1 MFYRLLLTAYRSLI
15 MRLWL
20 AKNSEVPL
28 REQLA
33 TQIVLGITSGD
44 LTTGERLPST
54 RELARRFQ
62 IHSNTVSAAYR
73 ELARRGWVEFRRGS
87 GVYVRGRAAQDP
99 LDADLE
105 LDQLIQTFLQLA
117 RSRGFSLDEIQ
128 GRVKHWLG
136 LQPPDRFL
144 VIEPDE
150 ELRRILITEIREATA
165 GGFVVTGA
173 SPEECAD
180 ARRLAGALPVA
191 LYGQA
196 ERVREVLPVGTQCL
210 LLHSRSVPE
219 SLEGEVRPSADELI
233 AVVSRW
239 PDFLRWSRT
248 MLIAAHLDP
257 DSLSLRDARASGWQ
271 KGLSSSAFV
280 ITDALVASEMGAGI
294 RTRIFRIIADSSLD
308 ELRDYVEGFLHRD
321 AVVDM

>member
-1 MFYRLLLTAYRSLI
+1 

-44 LTTGERLPST
+44 LAAGERLPST
-54 RELARRFQ
+54 RELARRFR

-117 RSRGFSLDEIQ
+117 RSRGYSLAEIQ
-128 GRVKHWLG
+128 ERVKHWLG

-150 ELRRILITEIREATA
+150 ELRRILIVEIEEATDGA
-165 GGFVVTGA
+165 GFAVTGA
-173 SPEECAD
+173 SPEECRD
-180 ARRLAGALPVA
+180 AGRLAGALPVA

-196 ERVREVLPVGTQCL
+196 ERVREVLPSGTTHL

-219 SLEGEVRPSADELI
+219 SLEGEVRPNADALI

-248 MLIAAHLDP
+248 MLIAAEIDP
-257 DSLSLRDARASGWQ
+257 DSLSLRDARVRGWQ

-280 ITDALVASEMGAGI
+280 ITDALVAREIDAGV
-294 RTRIFRIIADSSLD
+294 RTRIFRIIADSSLA
-308 ELRDYVEGFLHRD
+308 ELREYVKGFLKQG
-321 AVVDM
+321 AVLVEV

>member
-1 MFYRLLLTAYRSLI
+1 

-44 LTTGERLPST
+44 LAAGERLPST

-87 GVYVRGRAAQDP
+87 GVYVREHALQDP
-99 LDADLE
+99 LDVDLE

-117 RSRGFSLDEIQ
+117 RSRGFSLEEIQ
-128 GRVKHWLG
+128 ERVKHWLG

-150 ELRRILITEIREATA
+150 ELRRILIVEIEEATA
-165 GGFVVTGA
+165 AAGFAVTGI
-173 SPEECAD
+173 SPEECSD

-196 ERVREVLPVGTQCL
+196 ERVREVLPAGTTCL

-219 SLEGEVRPSADELI
+219 SLEGEVRPSNDALI

-239 PDFLRWSRT
+239 PDFLRWSQT
-248 MLIAAHLDP
+248 MLIAAEIDP
-257 DSLSLRDARASGWQ
+257 DSLSLRDARVRGWQ

-280 ITDALVASEMGAGI
+280 IADALVAREMPTGI
-294 RTRIFRIIADSSLD
+294 HTRIFRIIADSSLD
-308 ELRDYVEGFLHRD
+308 ELRDYVKGFLNRGS
-321 AVVDM
+321 VVVEV

>member
-1 MFYRLLLTAYRSLI
+1 

-44 LTTGERLPST
+44 LASGERLPST

-87 GVYVRGRAAQDP
+87 GVYVRERAAQNP

-117 RSRGFSLDEIQ
+117 RSRGFSLEEIQ
-128 GRVKHWLG
+128 ERVKHWLG

-150 ELRRILITEIREATA
+150 ELRRILIVEIEEAIAAA
-165 GGFVVTGA
+165 GFAVAGA
-173 SPEECAD
+173 HPEECLD
-180 ARRLAGALPVA
+180 ARTLAGALPVA

-196 ERVREVLPVGTQCL
+196 ERVREVLPAGSTHL

-219 SLEGEVRPSADELI
+219 SLEGEVRPSADMLI

-248 MLIAAHLDP
+248 MLIAAEIDP
-257 DSLSLRDARASGWQ
+257 DSLSLRDARVRGWQ

-280 ITDALVASEMGAGI
+280 ITDALVAREMPAGI

-308 ELRDYVEGFLHRD
+308 ELRECVKGFLNQGS
-321 AVVDM
+321 VVEV

>member
-1 MFYRLLLTAYRSLI
+1 

-33 TQIVLGITSGD
+33 TQIMLGITSGD
-44 LTTGERLPST
+44 LVSGERLPST

-87 GVYVRGRAAQDP
+87 GVYVRGRANQDP

-117 RSRGFSLDEIQ
+117 RDRGFSLAEIQ

-150 ELRRILITEIREATA
+150 ELRRILIVEISEATS
-165 GGFVVTGA
+165 GFAVTGA
-173 SPEECAD
+173 SPEECND
-180 ARRLAGALPVA
+180 AGRLAGALPVA
-191 LYGQA
+191 LYGQG
-196 ERVREVLPVGTQCL
+196 ERVSEVLPVGTTCL
-210 LLHSRSVPE
+210 LLHSRSVTE
-219 SLEGEVRPSADELI
+219 SLEGQVRPPADALI
-233 AVVSRW
+233 AVVSHC

-248 MLIAAHLDP
+248 MLIAAEIDP
-257 DSLSLRDARASGWQ
+257 DSLSLRDARVRGWQ

-280 ITDALVASEMGAGI
+280 ITDALTASEMPAGI
-294 RTRIFRIIADSSLD
+294 RTRVFRIIADSSLE
-308 ELRDYVEGFLHRD
+308 ELRDYVKGFLNQGSM
-321 AVVDM
+321 VLEV

>member
-1 MFYRLLLTAYRSLI
+1 

-44 LTTGERLPST
+44 LAAGERLPST

-87 GVYVRGRAAQDP
+87 GVYVRARAPLEP
-99 LDADLE
+99 LDAEDLA

-117 RSRGFSLDEIQ
+117 RDRGFSLAEIQ

-150 ELRRILITEIREATA
+150 ELRRILIVEIKEVTA
-165 GGFVVTGA
+165 AGFAVTGA

-180 ARRLAGALPVA
+180 AGRLAGALPVA
-191 LYGQA
+191 LYGQG
-196 ERVREVLPVGTQCL
+196 ERVREVLPAGTTCL
-210 LLHSRSVPE
+210 LLHSRSVTE
-219 SLEGEVRPSADELI
+219 SLEGEVRPPADALI

-239 PDFLRWSRT
+239 PDFLRWSCT
-248 MLIAAHLDP
+248 MLIAAEIDP
-257 DSLSLRDARASGWQ
+257 DSLSLRDARVRGWE

-280 ITDALVASEMGAGI
+280 ITDALTASEMPAGI
-294 RTRIFRIIADSSLD
+294 RSRVFRIIADSSLD
-308 ELRDYVEGFLHRD
+308 ELRDYVKGFLNKD
-321 AVVDM
+321 ARAEV